1 MATITPKHQK
11 FFDLND
17 KAKGVTI
24 GITTIKL
31 VSTSDTFR
39 VPTLSKDTGSA
50 KQLER
55 TSDPTVTV
63 GTLDVDGDG
72 FYRTIRLSG
81 AVGGEVVIA
90 TIHQGAFNFNEDED
104 S

>member
-1 MATITPKHQK
+1 MATTKKQK
-11 FFDLND
+11 FFDLRD
-17 KAKGVTI
+17 RAKATTV
-24 GITTIKL
+24 GITQITL
-31 VSTSDTFR
+31 VSASDTFR

-72 FYRTIRLSG
+72 FYRTVRLQG
-81 AVGGEVVIA
+81 TAGQEVIIA
-90 TIHQGAFNFNEDED
+90 TIHTGAFNFNEDED